1 MENLKKVFTTVLMLV
16 TILSAHAHSSNIIGL
31 ITGQPFEIT
40 TVKATPETKNVTLQ
54 HIASSENISQLL
66 LKTGDLDQEDLM
78 YMIHNANGL
87 VVKSSR
93 IEKNELAI
101 DLTDLPAATYFFIVS
116 NGDVSIT
123 FKVVKNIQSN
133 SELSMIGK

>member
-1 MENLKKVFTTVLMLV
+1 MENLKKAFTTVLMLV

-40 TVKATPETKNVTLQ
+40 TIKATQETKNVTLQ

-78 YMIHNANGL
+78 YMLQSDDGL
-87 VVKSSR
+87 VVKSNR
-93 IEKNELAI
+93 IESNKLTIN
-101 DLTDLPAATYFFIVS
+101 LTDFAPATYLLIVS
-116 NGDVSIT
+116 NGQVSKT
-123 FKVVKNIQSN
+123 FKVVKRAESN
-133 SELSMIGK
+133 TAITMGK